1 MKGRSHGLD
10 GLPGFPNFTRHHYEE
25 HIRCRLRGFQNLA
38 AWATMNPLPEPQL
51 QTLLSLLEAMREK
64 LIDRS
69 LRNRAL
75 NYRDSGGKNLKLSPV
90 DLHILYDKL
99 VGAGATL
106 RLQGTPAANLPEAEV
121 DLDGENEQLPG
132 QVASALDLTGEDATN
147 DLSLGTL
154 RCRLKPQDCDRR
166 LGTLL
171 NDYRTGMESTGA
183 NFFYLALGFL
193 EWRDPA
199 QEEGGALYAPLLFIP
214 VELKKSLAH
223 AHSGHAGAPRVYRYT
238 IKYDQEDILD
248 NTTLRSKLR
257 EYGVWPE
264 YSADEDENESFGSY
278 VKKVESFIEALPD
291 HVAGT
296 WRVVRAARLGFF
308 SPGAMYNDLNP
319 ERWTQTQ
326 MVGNEWV
333 RALLEERDP
342 PHFAGFHDKQVTQ
355 MMHGG
360 DIRTVVA
367 ADSSQMRALMQIHEG
382 HSIVIQGPPGTGK
395 SQTITN
401 VIASA
406 LAEGKTVLFV
416 AEKLPALTVVSS
428 RLQQAGLAPY
438 CLELHSSKITSKE
451 LLAQAKRRLDH
462 PPAAIQPGAG
472 TQLQVLQSH
481 LSRLQEY
488 GKTLSASLDG
498 TDVVLCE
505 AIWRESASR
514 DAVESAAPGIA
525 HDLPPLLEAATPTR
539 AQLEILQEQVGEASR
554 FVADGVLD
562 AMWAWHGTCPRNPP
576 TEGTLNEIRVIL
588 QASRL
593 AAEEWHGKLNSI
605 PGNSEWNMDTQAHA
619 QLEWAASFRPP
630 TVAPVPGIVATRLSA
645 EPSVADG
652 YLGYLDDMREWRA
665 LGKAEAVRISELE
678 TITTEE
684 IQQAKAAAAQL
695 QAGQFAHMAQGTF
708 EDFCTQVGLI
718 ESALNAVE
726 QREQALV
733 KLAAYFMSQI
743 KPSLWSSG
751 DLWANLALQLA
762 AMPPS
767 AWQMMSQSM
776 LQPWAEN
783 EFNQARGTSENL
795 KNQQMALAEILDLAR
810 LPEDSALNTLILELR
825 EAEGGWFNWFPG
837 TRGAKARKAFKRLT
851 ASRKRL
857 NDSERIKF
865 LSGAITWRVQKEA
878 FRLNAATQGAV
889 GIGFNGI
896 ETAWRE
902 LGMAFSAVRAIRDT
916 LGRERASSLIL
927 NHDNLAAHG
936 ALLAELG
943 DRIKDETAKAETHL
957 PNILHQP
964 WHELRELSVN
974 TVRQGVSSVWQ
985 QVHETQGHLSKLEAG
1000 GQISLNGLPQIC
1012 QNALQLR
1019 GLKEAIFSRVSDPA
1033 FLGPLHT
1040 SLLTTDL
1047 DSIEPGIRW
1056 AAYVAR
1062 HELLPTATKA
1072 WVLEA
1077 DQSQRADALKK
1088 ALDDV
1093 RDAIRNWQW
1102 AIRALSQHCKISQ
1115 GSTGLSPDYL
1125 ERSQVEVAKA
1135 IATAVDSLPHLSA
1148 WFHFCENEREIAY
1161 QQGGQFWSWLKGKRL
1176 PPGKRL
1182 KPPIACHCVEL
1193 AFWKQHLQLFQ
1204 TQNPGWFDCH
1214 YAQMENHRAK
1224 FKEQDENIGMGQPGE
1239 IDRRAFVPLGQVVPG
1254 IQHGPIG
1261 QRTEMGLLNHLL
1273 QPGAKSRRVRRI
1285 IDRAGRALQ
1294 QLMPCWMMGPQ
1305 AVAQFLQPES
1315 IKFDLL
1321 VIDEASQVR
1330 PEDAI
1335 GSLARATQV
1344 VIVGDDKQMPPSSF
1358 GRATNASVSDDED
1371 VDENEEVAVNVAA
1384 LDCESVLGALS
1395 PKLRSVSLQWHYRSL
1410 HQSLIAFSNAR
1421 CYGGQLII
1429 PISRWHESEN
1439 LGVKWQF
1446 VENGRFHQRRN
1457 QVEAE
1462 LIVTNIEDHVRRQ
1475 MLRPEQD
1482 RESLGVVAMNVPQRD
1497 LISDKWSEICRQ
1509 DAELDGLRE
1518 QFESSDSIFIRNL
1531 ESVQGD
1537 ERDVVM
1543 ISVTYGRNA
1552 DDDPPAQRFGPINRA
1567 GGWRRLNVLVTRARK
1582 RVHVFSS
1589 LRSSDIIAND
1599 DGLGELA
1606 NADNG
1611 KSFFKQ
1617 YLHFAETGQL
1627 PGSATGSTR
1636 DNPESNFE
1644 QSVAYAL
1651 ESLGYGLH
1659 YQVGVS
1665 SFKIDIGV
1673 MHPDRDGEYL
1683 CGIEC
1688 DGAAYHSHPNARDR
1702 DRIRQEILERRGW
1715 RIHRIWSTDWYRNRQ
1730 AEIERL
1736 RSQLQN
1742 WRDLPA
1748 S

>member
-1 MKGRSHGLD
+1 MKGRSHGLG
-10 GLPGFPNFTRHHYEE
+10 GLSGSPNFTQHHYEE
-25 HIRCRLRGFQNLA
+25 HIRCRLRAFQNLA
-38 AWATMNPLPEPQL
+38 AWATMNPPPEPQL
-51 QTLLSLLEAMREK
+51 QMLLSRLGAMREK
-64 LIDRS
+64 LIDHS

-75 NYRDSGGKNLKLSPV
+75 NYKDSGGKNLKLSKV
-90 DLHILYDKL
+90 DLDTLYDKL
-99 VGAGATL
+99 VTSETEL
-106 RLQGTPAANLPEAEV
+106 HLQGTPAADLTEVEA
-121 DLDGENEQLPG
+121 DWDDENEQLPA
-132 QVASALDLTGEDATN
+132 QVATALDLTGEDASI
-147 DLSLGTL
+147 DLLFGTL

-214 VELKKSLAH
+214 VELKKSLTH
-223 AHSGHAGAPRVYRYT
+223 ADNGHAGAPRVYRYT

-248 NTTLRSKLR
+248 NTTLRLKLK
-257 EYGVWPE
+257 EYGVWPA

-278 VKKVESFIEALPD
+278 VEKVESFIEALPD
-291 HVAGT
+291 HVAGS
-296 WRVVRAARLGFF
+296 WKIVRAARLGFF

-326 MVGNEWV
+326 MVGNDWV
-333 RALLEERDP
+333 RALLEERSP
-342 PHFAGFHDKQVTQ
+342 PHFAGFHDEQVTR

-367 ADSSQMRALMQIHEG
+367 ADSSQMKALMQIHEG

-406 LAEGKTVLFV
+406 LAVGKTVLFV

-451 LLAQAKRRLDH
+451 LLAQTKRRLDH
-462 PPAAIQPGAG
+462 QPAAIQPPAD

-481 LSRLQEY
+481 LLRLQEY
-488 GKTLSASLDG
+488 GETLGASLEC
-498 TDVVLCE
+498 TNVLLYE
-505 AIWRESASR
+505 AIWRESVSR
-514 DAVESAAPGIA
+514 DAVESAAPRIA
-525 HDLPPLLEAATPTR
+525 EDVPPLVESALPTF
-539 AQLEILQEQVGEASR
+539 AQLEILKEQVSEASL
-554 FVADGVLD
+554 FVAEDRLD
-562 AMWAWHGTCPRNPP
+562 DMWAWHGTCPRNPP
-576 TEGTLNEIRVIL
+576 TDGTLNEIRIIL

-593 AAEEWHGKLNSI
+593 AAEQWYGKLNSI

-630 TVAPVPGIVATRLSA
+630 AAAPVPGIVATRLSA
-645 EPSVADG
+645 EPTFADE
-652 YLGYLDDMREWRA
+652 YLGYLADMREWRA
-665 LGKAEAVRISELE
+665 LGEAEAVRISELE

-684 IQQAKAAAAQL
+684 IQQAKAAAAKL

-718 ESALNAVE
+718 ESALHAVE

-733 KLAAYFMSQI
+733 ELAAYFMSQI
-743 KPSLWSSG
+743 QPSLWSSG

-795 KNQQMALAEILDLAR
+795 KNQQTALAEILDLAR
-810 LPEDSALNTLILELR
+810 LPEDSVLNTLILELR
-825 EAEGGWFNWFPG
+825 ESEGGWFNWFPG
-837 TRGAKARKAFKRLT
+837 TQGAKARKAFKRLT

-865 LSGAITWRVQKEA
+865 LSEAITWRAQKEA
-878 FRLNAATQGAV
+878 FRLNPATQGAL

-902 LGMAFSAVRAIRDT
+902 LEMAFTAVRAIRDT
-916 LGRERASSLIL
+916 LGLVRANSLIL
-927 NHDNLAAHG
+927 NHDNLVAHG

-943 DRIKDETAKAETHL
+943 GRIKDETAKAETHL
-957 PNILHQP
+957 PKILHHP
-964 WHELRELSVN
+964 WQELRELSVK
-974 TVRQGVSSVWQ
+974 TVLQGVSSVWQ

-1000 GQISLNGLPQIC
+1000 GQIHLSGLPRIC

-1019 GLKEAIFSRVSDPA
+1019 GLKDAIFNRVSDPA

-1047 DSIEPGIRW
+1047 ESIEPGIRW
-1056 AAYVAR
+1056 AVYVAK
-1062 HELLPTATKA
+1062 HELLPTAAKA

-1088 ALDDV
+1088 ALEGV
-1093 RDAIRNWQW
+1093 RDAIKNWQW
-1102 AIRALSQHCKISQ
+1102 AIRPLSQHCNISQ

-1176 PPGKRL
+1176 PP
-1182 KPPIACHCVEL
+1182 PIACHCVEL
-1193 AFWKQHLQLFQ
+1193 AFWKQHLQLFK

-1239 IDRRAFVPLGQVVPG
+1239 IDQRAFVPLGQVVPG
-1254 IQHGPIG
+1254 IQHGPIR

-1273 QPGAKSRRVRRI
+1273 QPGAQSRRVRRI

-1305 AVAQFLQPES
+1305 AVAQFLKPES

-1335 GSLARATQV
+1335 GALARARQV
-1344 VIVGDDKQMPPSSF
+1344 VIVGDDKQMPPTNF
-1358 GRATNASVSDDED
+1358 GRVANAAGINDGD
-1371 VDENEEVAVNVAA
+1371 A
-1384 LDCESVLGALS
+1384 DCESVLDALK
-1395 PKLRSVSLQWHYRSL
+1395 PKLSNVSLQWHYRSL

-1421 CYGGQLII
+1421 CYGGKLII
-1429 PISRWHESEN
+1429 PISLWHKSAN

-1446 VENGRFHQRRN
+1446 VENGRFHQNRN
-1457 QVEAE
+1457 QAEAE
-1462 LIVTNIEDHVRRQ
+1462 LIVEQMAGHVRSQ
-1475 MLRPEQD
+1475 MLRSELE

-1497 LISDKWSEICRQ
+1497 FIFDKWSELCRQ

-1518 QFESSDSIFIRNL
+1518 QFESNESIFIRNL

-1537 ERDVVM
+1537 ERDVVI

-1552 DDDPPAQRFGPINRA
+1552 DGDPPAQRFGPITHI

-1589 LRSSDIIAND
+1589 MRSNDIVAND
-1599 DGLGELA
+1599 DELGELA

-1617 YLHFAETGQL
+1617 YLNFAETGRL
-1627 PGSATGSTR
+1627 PGAAAGGPRVT
-1636 DNPESNFE
+1636 PESHFE
-1644 QSVAYAL
+1644 ESVAYAL
-1651 ESLGYGLH
+1651 KSLGYGLH

-1665 SFKIDIGV
+1665 SFRIDIGV

-1702 DRIRQEILERRGW
+1702 DRIRQEILKKRGW

-1742 WRDLPA
+1742 WRDVSA

>member
-1 MKGRSHGLD
+1 
-10 GLPGFPNFTRHHYEE
+10 
-25 HIRCRLRGFQNLA
+25 
-38 AWATMNPLPEPQL
+38 
-51 QTLLSLLEAMREK
+51 MRDR
-64 LIDRS
+64 LIDLS

-75 NYRDSGGKNLKLSPV
+75 NYKDSGGKNLKLSKV
-90 DLHILYDKL
+90 DLDTLYDML
-99 VGAGATL
+99 VTSETEL
-106 RLQGTPAANLPEAEV
+106 HLQGTPAADLTEAEV
-121 DLDGENEQLPG
+121 DWADANEQLPA
-132 QVASALDLTGEDATN
+132 QVATALDLTGEDATI
-147 DLSLGTL
+147 DLLSGIL
-154 RCRLKPQDCDRR
+154 RCRRKPQDCDRR

-199 QEEGGALYAPLLFIP
+199 QTDGGALYAPLLFIP
-214 VELKKSLAH
+214 VELKKSLTH
-223 AHSGHAGAPRVYRYT
+223 ADNGHVGAPRVYRYT

-248 NTTLRSKLR
+248 NTTLRLKLKQ
-257 EYGVWPE
+257 YGLWPE
-264 YSADEDENESFGSY
+264 YSPDEDENESFGSY
-278 VKKVESFIEALPD
+278 VEKIESFIEALPD
-291 HVAGT
+291 HVAGS
-296 WRVVRAARLGFF
+296 WKIIREARLGVF

-319 ERWTQTQ
+319 DQWTNTQ
-326 MVGNEWV
+326 LVGNEWV
-333 RALLEERDP
+333 RALLEEREP
-342 PHFAGFHDKQVTQ
+342 PHFAGFHDNQVTQ

-367 ADSSQMRALMQIHEG
+367 ADSSQMKALMQIHEG

-406 LAEGKTVLFV
+406 LAAKKRVLFV
-416 AEKLPALTVVSS
+416 AEKLSALTVVSS
-428 RLQQAGLAPY
+428 RLKQAGLAPY

-451 LLAQAKRRLDH
+451 LLKQVQERLNH
-462 PPAAIQPGAG
+462 TPAAIQVGAD
-472 TQLQVLQSH
+472 TQLQVLKNH
-481 LSRLQEY
+481 LSRLQGY
-488 GKTLSASLDG
+488 GETLGASLEG
-498 TDVVLCE
+498 TNVVLYE

-514 DAVESAAPGIA
+514 DAVETAVPGIA
-525 HDLPPLLEAATPTR
+525 EDVPPLVESATPTL
-539 AQLEILQEQVGEASR
+539 AQLEILKDQVSEASR
-554 FVADGVLD
+554 FVANEGVLD
-562 AMWAWHGTCPRNPP
+562 AIWAWHGTCPTNPP
-576 TEGTLNEIRVIL
+576 TEGTLNEIRLIL

-593 AAEEWHGKLNSI
+593 AAEQWHGKLNSI

-630 TVAPVPGIVATRLSA
+630 AFVPVPSIVASRLSE
-645 EPSVADG
+645 EPSVADE
-652 YLGYLDDMREWRA
+652 YLCYLADMREWRA
-665 LGKAEAVRISELE
+665 LGQAEAVRISELE

-684 IQQAKAAAAQL
+684 IQQAQAAAAQL
-695 QAGQFAHMAQGTF
+695 QAGQFAPLAQGTF
-708 EDFCTQVGLI
+708 EDFCTQVGMI
-718 ESALNAVE
+718 ESALHAVE

-733 KLAAYFMSQI
+733 KLAAYFMTPIQ
-743 KPSLWSSG
+743 PSLWSSG

-783 EFNQARGTSENL
+783 EFNQARDTSENL
-795 KNQQMALAEILDLAR
+795 KDQQMALAEVIDLAR
-810 LPEDSALNTLILELR
+810 LPEDSVLNTLILELR

-837 TRGAKARKAFKRLT
+837 TRGAKARKAFKRLS

-865 LSGAITWRVQKEA
+865 LNGAITWRDQKEA
-878 FRLNAATQGAV
+878 FRLNAATQGAL

-902 LGMAFSAVRAIRDT
+902 LKMAFSAVRAIRDT
-916 LGRERASSLIL
+916 LGLVLANSLIL

-957 PNILHQP
+957 PNILHLP
-964 WHELRELSVN
+964 WQELRELSVN

-1000 GQISLNGLPQIC
+1000 GQIRLNGLPRIC

-1019 GLKEAIFSRVSDPA
+1019 GLKDAIFNRVSDPA
-1033 FLGPLHT
+1033 FLGSLHT

-1056 AAYVAR
+1056 AVYVAQ
-1062 HELLPTATKA
+1062 HELLPITTKA

-1088 ALDDV
+1088 ALEDV

-1102 AIRALSQHCKISQ
+1102 AIRPLSQHCNILQ

-1135 IATAVDSLPHLSA
+1135 IATAADSLPHLSA

-1161 QQGGQFWSWLKGKRL
+1161 QQGGQFWSWLKEKRL
-1176 PPGKRL
+1176 Q
-1182 KPPIACHCVEL
+1182 PPIACHCVEL
-1193 AFWKQHLQLFQ
+1193 AFWKQHLKLFK

-1224 FKEQDENIGMGQPGE
+1224 FKEQDEKIGIGQPGE
-1239 IDRRAFVPLGQVVPG
+1239 IDQRVFVPLGQVVPG
-1254 IQHGPIG
+1254 IQQGPIN
-1261 QRTEMGLLNHLL
+1261 QRTEMALLNHLL
-1273 QPGAKSRRVRRI
+1273 QTGARSRRVRRI
-1285 IDRAGRALQ
+1285 IDRAGQAIQ

-1305 AVAQFLQPES
+1305 AVAQFLKPES
-1315 IKFDLL
+1315 IMFDLL

-1330 PEDAI
+1330 PEVAI
-1335 GSLARATQV
+1335 GSLARADQV

-1358 GRATNASVSDDED
+1358 GRITNAFVSEDED
-1371 VDENEEVAVNVAA
+1371 TDDSEEVAADVTT

-1395 PKLRSVSLQWHYRSL
+1395 PKLSNVSLQWHYRSL
-1410 HQSLIAFSNAR
+1410 HQSLIAFSNAQ
-1421 CYGGQLII
+1421 CYGGKLII
-1429 PISRWHESEN
+1429 PISRWHEN
-1439 LGVKWQF
+1439 KDYGVKWHF

-1457 QVEAE
+1457 QIEAE
-1462 LIVTNIEDHVRRQ
+1462 LIVQKMAEHVKGQ
-1475 MLRPEQD
+1475 MQLPAED

-1497 LISDKWSEICRQ
+1497 LIADKWSELCRQ
-1509 DAELDGLRE
+1509 NGELDGLRE

-1552 DDDPPAQRFGPINRA
+1552 DGEGPVQNFGPVNRA

-1589 LRSSDIIAND
+1589 MRSSDIHANED
-1599 DGLGELA
+1599 ELGELA
-1606 NADNG
+1606 NTDNG

-1617 YLHFAETGQL
+1617 YLHFAETGRL
-1627 PGSATGSTR
+1627 PGASAGSTR
-1636 DNPESNFE
+1636 DKPESQFE
-1644 QSVAYAL
+1644 ESVSYAL
-1651 ESLGYGLH
+1651 KSLGYGLH

-1665 SFKIDIGV
+1665 SFRIDIGV
-1673 MHPDRDGEYL
+1673 MHPNLDGEYL

-1688 DGAAYHSHPNARDR
+1688 DGAAYHTHPNARDR
-1702 DRIRQEILERRGW
+1702 DRIRQEILEKRGW
-1715 RIHRIWSTDWYRNRQ
+1715 RIHRIWSTDWYKNRQ

-1736 RSQLQN
+1736 SNYLVN
-1742 WRDLPA
+1742 WM
-1748 S
+1748 

>member
-1 MKGRSHGLD
+1 MKGRSHGLG
-10 GLPGFPNFTRHHYEE
+10 GLLGSPNFTRHHYEE
-25 HIRCRLRGFQNLA
+25 HIRCLLRAFQNLA

-51 QTLLSLLEAMREK
+51 QMLLSRLGAMREK
-64 LIDRS
+64 LIDHS

-75 NYRDSGGKNLKLSPV
+75 NYKDSGGKNLKLSKV
-90 DLHILYDKL
+90 DLDTLYDKL
-99 VGAGATL
+99 VSSETEL
-106 RLQGTPAANLPEAEV
+106 HLQGTPAADLTEAEV
-121 DLDGENEQLPG
+121 DLDDENEQLPA
-132 QVASALDLTGEDATN
+132 QVATALDLTGEDATI
-147 DLSLGTL
+147 DLLFGTL

-166 LGTLL
+166 IGTLL

-199 QEEGGALYAPLLFIP
+199 QKDSGALYAPLLFIP
-214 VELKKSLAH
+214 VELKKSLTH
-223 AHSGHAGAPRVYRYT
+223 ADNGHAGAPRVYRYT

-248 NTTLRSKLR
+248 NTTLRLKLK
-257 EYGVWPE
+257 EYGVWPA

-278 VKKVESFIEALPD
+278 AKKVESFIEALPV
-291 HVAGT
+291 HVAGS
-296 WRVVRAARLGFF
+296 WKIVRAARLGFF

-319 ERWTQTQ
+319 DRWANTRL
-326 MVGNEWV
+326 VGNEWV

-355 MMHGG
+355 MMHGR

-367 ADSSQMRALMQIHEG
+367 ADSSQMRALMQIHDK

-406 LAEGKTVLFV
+406 LATGKKVLFV

-428 RLQQAGLAPY
+428 RLKQAGLAPY

-451 LLAQAKRRLDH
+451 LLAQAKTRLAH
-462 PPAAIQPGAG
+462 QPAAIQPPAD

-488 GKTLSASLDG
+488 GETLGASLEC
-498 TDVVLCE
+498 TNVLLYE
-505 AIWRESASR
+505 AIWRESASK

-525 HDLPPLLEAATPTR
+525 EDVPPLVESALPTL
-539 AQLEILQEQVGEASR
+539 AQLEILKEQVREASR
-554 FVADGVLD
+554 FVAEGVLD

-593 AAEEWHGKLNSI
+593 AAEQWHGNLNSI
-605 PGNSEWNMDTQAHA
+605 PGNSEWNLDSQAHA

-630 TVAPVPGIVATRLSA
+630 ALAPVPGIVASRLSA
-645 EPSVADG
+645 EPSVADE
-652 YLGYLDDMREWRA
+652 YLGYLADMREWRA
-665 LGKAEAVRISELE
+665 LGEAEAVRISELE

-684 IQQAKAAAAQL
+684 IQLAKAAAAQL
-695 QAGQFAHMAQGTF
+695 QTGQFAPMAQGTF

-718 ESALNAVE
+718 ESALHAVK

-733 KLAAYFMSQI
+733 RLAAYFMSQI
-743 KPSLWSSG
+743 QPSLWSSG

-776 LQPWAEN
+776 LQPWAED

-795 KNQQMALAEILDLAR
+795 KDQQMALAEILDLAR
-810 LPEDSALNTLILELR
+810 LPEDSVLNTQILELR

-851 ASRKRL
+851 TSRKRL
-857 NDSERIKF
+857 NDSERIKY
-865 LSGAITWRVQKEA
+865 LSEAITWRDQKEA
-878 FRLNAATQGAV
+878 FRLNAATQGAL

-916 LGRERASSLIL
+916 LGLARASSLIL

-957 PNILHQP
+957 PKILRLP
-964 WHELRELSVN
+964 WQELRELSVN
-974 TVRQGVSSVWQ
+974 TVLQGVSSFWQ
-985 QVHETQGHLSKLEAG
+985 QVHETKGHLSKLEAG
-1000 GQISLNGLPQIC
+1000 GQIHLSGLPRIC

-1019 GLKEAIFSRVSDPA
+1019 SLKDAIFNRVSDPA

-1056 AAYVAR
+1056 AVYVAK
-1062 HELLPTATKA
+1062 HALLPTATKT

-1088 ALDDV
+1088 ALEDV
-1093 RDAIRNWQW
+1093 RNAIRNWQW
-1102 AIRALSQHCKISQ
+1102 AIRPLSQHCKISQ
-1115 GSTGLSPDYL
+1115 GGTGLSPDYL
-1125 ERSQVEVAKA
+1125 ERSQGEVAKA
-1135 IATAVDSLPHLSA
+1135 IATAFDSLPHLAA

-1176 PPGKRL
+1176 PP
-1182 KPPIACHCVEL
+1182 PIACHCVEL
-1193 AFWKQHLQLFQ
+1193 AFWKQHLQLFE
-1204 TQNPGWFDCH
+1204 TQNPGWFDFH
-1214 YAQMENHRAK
+1214 HAQMEARRAK

-1239 IDRRAFVPLGQVVPG
+1239 IDQRAFVPLGQVVPG
-1254 IQHGPIG
+1254 IQHGPIN
-1261 QRTEMGLLNHLL
+1261 QRTEMGLLKHLL

-1358 GRATNASVSDDED
+1358 GRATNASVSDDGD
-1371 VDENEEVAVNVAA
+1371 VDENEEVAVNLAD

-1395 PKLRSVSLQWHYRSL
+1395 PKLCSVSLQWHYRSL

-1421 CYGGQLII
+1421 CYGDKLII
-1429 PISRWHESEN
+1429 PISRWHESAN

-1446 VENGRFHQRRN
+1446 VESGRFHQRRN
-1457 QVEAE
+1457 QAEAE
-1462 LIVTNIEDHVRRQ
+1462 LIVTNIEDHVRKQ

-1497 LISDKWSEICRQ
+1497 LISDKWSELCRQ

-1552 DDDPPAQRFGPINRA
+1552 DGEGPAQNFGPVNRA

-1589 LRSSDIIAND
+1589 MRSSDIRANED
-1599 DGLGELA
+1599 ELGELA

-1617 YLHFAETGQL
+1617 YLHFAETGRL
-1627 PGSATGSTR
+1627 PGASAGSTR
-1636 DNPESNFE
+1636 DKPESHFE
-1644 QSVAYAL
+1644 ESVAYAL

-1665 SFKIDIGV
+1665 SFRIDIGV
-1673 MHPDRDGEYL
+1673 MHPNQDGEYL

-1702 DRIRQEILERRGW
+1702 DRIRQEILKKRGW

-1742 WRDLPA
+1742 WRDVSA